1 MDQIIATNFFNI
13 NLFILIGGQLLYNI
27 VLVLPYTDMNQL
39 WVYVRKLRI
48 LPFENLDCI
57 EKARPSDNEGVFM
70 QYIYLLS
77 WAMNKTLSARR
88 EMLKWN
94 PASVAQGGTPE
105 TKHRGE
111 AQAWFSQDKRCS
123 SLMLWYV

>member
-1 MDQIIATNFFNI
+1 MLGCPWREEIVKCLRLLCFFFFNI

-27 VLVLPYTDMNQL
+27 VLVLPYTDMNQP

-57 EKARPSDNEGVFM
+57 EKARPSDNEGVFT

-77 WAMNKTLSARR
+77 
-88 EMLKWN
+88 
-94 PASVAQGGTPE
+94 
-105 TKHRGE
+105 
-111 AQAWFSQDKRCS
+111 
-123 SLMLWYV
+123 

>member
-1 MDQIIATNFFNI
+1 MDQIITTVFFF
-13 NLFILIGGQLLYNI
+13 LILH
-27 VLVLPYTDMNQL
+27 
-39 WVYVRKLRI
+39 KLRI

-57 EKARPSDNEGVFM
+57 EKARPSDNEGIFM

-94 PASVAQGGTPE
+94 TASVAQGGIPE
-105 TKHRGE
+105 TNHRGE
-111 AQAWFSQDKRCS
+111 AQSVVSTGQVVLFSS
-123 SLMLWYV
+123 TLWYV